1 VCLLISLVAHI
12 TQKNVNVSQSVRML
26 VIDEA
31 DLILTY
37 GYRSDLEAIKR
48 HLPKIVQGF
57 MMSATL
63 SSEGLFPLFTFFLMW

>member
-1 VCLLISLVAHI
+1 MAHI
-12 TQKNVNVSQSVRML
+12 SQKNVSLATLVAV

-31 DLILTY
+31 DLVLTY
-37 GYRSDLEAIKR
+37 GYEEDLGHIKR

-63 SSEGLFPLFTFFLMW
+63 SREGMCECGMF

>member
-1 VCLLISLVAHI
+1 MV
-12 TQKNVNVSQSVRML
+12 

-37 GYRSDLEAIKR
+37 GYRSDLEAVKR

-63 SSEGLFPLFTFFLMW
+63 SAEGTLSSF